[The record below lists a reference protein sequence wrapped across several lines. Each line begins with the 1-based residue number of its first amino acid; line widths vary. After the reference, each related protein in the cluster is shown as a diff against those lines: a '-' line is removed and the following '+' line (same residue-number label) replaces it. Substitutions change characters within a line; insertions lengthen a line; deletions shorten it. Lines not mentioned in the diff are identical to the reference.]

1 MKLVLLGAPGAG
13 KGTQAKGLSKELKL
27 AHISTGDILRI
38 AIKENTLLGQKAKR
52 YVETG
57 ELVPDSLVTQMVIE
71 RLSRDDVKDGF
82 ILDGFPRNR
91 QQASDLDKFLGS
103 RNTCNYFVL
112 YLDASEKTLITR
124 LSGRRICRSCQAVYH
139 LVNFPPA
146 QDMVCDHCQGEL
158 YQRSDDKEETIK
170 NRLEVYEQ
178 QTAPVV
184 EYYFKQKRLIHIK
197 SDDEAPIVLQQMLEI
212 LAKPF
217 SSRGSW

>member
-38 AIKENTLLGQKAKR
+38 AIKENTPLGQKAKR

-71 RLSRDDVKDGF
+71 RLSSDDVKDGF

-91 QQASDLDKFLGS
+91 QQASDLDNFLSG

-112 YLDASEKTLITR
+112 YLDASEKTLIKR
-124 LSGRRICRSCQAVYH
+124 LSGRRICRKCQAVYH
-139 LVNFPPA
+139 LINFPPLKE
-146 QDMVCDHCQGEL
+146 MTCDHCQGEL

-170 NRLEVYEQ
+170 NRLEVYQ
-178 QTAPVV
+178 RQTAPVV

-197 SDDEAPIVLQQMLEI
+197 SDDDAPLVLRQMLEV

-217 SSRGSW
+217 SSRS